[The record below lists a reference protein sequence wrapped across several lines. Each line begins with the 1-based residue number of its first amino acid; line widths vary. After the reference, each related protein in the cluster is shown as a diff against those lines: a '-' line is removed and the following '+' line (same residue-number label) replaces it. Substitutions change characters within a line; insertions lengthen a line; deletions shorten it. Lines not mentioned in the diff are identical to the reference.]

1 MDIAIT
7 LHGPAPEAAVPDWGH
22 LRVRL
27 AAAHSARREGRDAM
41 GALPGA
47 FGGFANWHAGLARG
61 HGSWGVNP
69 NDSADGKFTAG
80 IESRV
85 AADFEAGGRG
95 Q

>member
-27 AAAHSARREGRDAM
+27 VAAHSARREGRDAP

-61 HGSWGVNP
+61 LGSRGVNP
-69 NDSADGKFTAG
+69 TDSADGKFAG
-80 IESRV
+80 GIAGGV